1 MSATAIKTVAVE
13 DVIMSVSADRK
24 NGRVDDAVACFAD
37 DFTFHDYGI
46 DLEFKNKERLAEF
59 FKKTHELF
67 PDSCLEVDSVLLGID
82 HQISEWRLRTTV
94 TRVFDRGL
102 SRQTQVLLR
111 GVTVVRIKAG
121 RITDWSDYYSG
132 LTSQRSALAS
142 YFTDW
147 IEL

>member
-13 DVIMSVSADRK
+13 DMIMSVSADRK
-24 NGRVDDAVACFAD
+24 NGRVDHAVACFAD